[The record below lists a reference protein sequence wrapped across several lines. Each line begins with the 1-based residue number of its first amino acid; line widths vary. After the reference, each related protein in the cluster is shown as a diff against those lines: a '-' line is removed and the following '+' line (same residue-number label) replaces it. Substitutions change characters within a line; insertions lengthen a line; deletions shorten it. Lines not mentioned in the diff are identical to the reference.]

1 MSDTPPAAAKTLTP
15 NRKMVWLLALASFAS
30 TSTIRVLDPALPQL
44 ALAFDITTGEAAKV
58 VTVFAIAYGLM
69 LFVFGPIGDRFG
81 KYKTLSLATLACS
94 VSSLLVAL
102 APSFEWLLVARVV
115 SAITGAA
122 IVPLSMAW
130 IGDHIPY
137 EERQTTLAQFTI
149 GTILGIT
156 SGQFIGGI
164 FTDTVGWQG
173 AFYFLAVL
181 FLIVGSI
188 LWSQRHLAQEAPSSA
203 PSSADAKGW
212 RAIVMPVVTVLRVRW
227 ARVVVVTV
235 LLEGALVFGV
245 LSYIPTFLQE
255 RHGMSPSAAGATA
268 SLFAVGAFVYVFNA
282 KWLVA
287 RLGEVP
293 MVRLGGILI
302 CLCYVTYLFA
312 SGWGW
317 ALLASAVTGLGYYF
331 VHAVLQTRATQMAP
345 SLRGTA
351 VSLSSSCLLLGQAIG
366 VSLGAIVVDRL
377 GIDWL
382 LGIAMVGFPVLILW
396 FVFEASRHKDQ
407 DNR

>member
-1 MSDTPPAAAKTLTP
+1 
-15 NRKMVWLLALASFAS
+15 MVWLLALASFAS

-44 ALAFDITTGEAAKV
+44 ALAFDITTGQAAKV

-81 KYKTLSLATLACS
+81 KYKTLSLTTLACS

-188 LWSQRHLAQEAPSSA
+188 LWSQRHLAQEVPSTA
-203 PSSADAKGW
+203 GTKGW
-212 RAIVMPVVTVLRVRW
+212 RAIVLPVVTVLRVRW
-227 ARVVVVTV
+227 ARVVVLTV

-245 LSYIPTFLQE
+245 LSYIPSFLQE

-268 SLFAVGAFVYVFNA
+268 GLFAVGAFVYVFNA
-282 KWLVA
+282 RWLVA
-287 RLGEVP
+287 RLGEIP
-293 MVRLGGILI
+293 MVRLGGILV

-312 SGWGW
+312 PGWGW

-351 VSLSSSCLLLGQAIG
+351 VSLSSSCFLLGQAIG

-407 DNR
+407 DSR

>member
-1 MSDTPPAAAKTLTP
+1 
-15 NRKMVWLLALASFAS
+15 MVWLLALASFAS

-44 ALAFDITTGEAAKV
+44 ALAFDITTGQAAKV

-81 KYKTLSLATLACS
+81 KYKTLSLTTLACS

-188 LWSQRHLAQEAPSSA
+188 LWSQRHLAQEVPSTA
-203 PSSADAKGW
+203 GTKGW
-212 RAIVMPVVTVLRVRW
+212 RAIVLPVVTVLRVRW
-227 ARVVVVTV
+227 ARVVVLTV

-245 LSYIPTFLQE
+245 LSYIPSFLQE

-268 SLFAVGAFVYVFNA
+268 GLFAVGAFVYVFNA
-282 KWLVA
+282 RWLVA
-287 RLGEVP
+287 RLGEIP
-293 MVRLGGILI
+293 MVRLGGILV

-312 SGWGW
+312 PGWGW

-407 DNR
+407 DSR

>member
-1 MSDTPPAAAKTLTP
+1 MPDTPPAAAKTLAP
-15 NRKMVWLLALASFAS
+15 NRRMVWLLALASFAS

-44 ALAFDITTGEAAKV
+44 ALAFDITIGQAAKV

-137 EERQTTLAQFTI
+137 EQRQTTLAQFTI

-188 LWSQRHLAQEAPSSA
+188 LWSQRHLAQEAPSSGG
-203 PSSADAKGW
+203 AKGW
-212 RAIVMPVVTVLRVRW
+212 RAIVLPVVTVLRVRW

-245 LSYIPTFLQE
+245 LSYIPSFLQE

-268 SLFAVGAFVYVFNA
+268 GLFAVGAFVYVFNA

-287 RLGEVP
+287 RLGEIP
-293 MVRLGGILI
+293 MVRLGGILV

-312 SGWGW
+312 PGWGW

-407 DNR
+407 DSR

>member
-1 MSDTPPAAAKTLTP
+1 
-15 NRKMVWLLALASFAS
+15 MVWLLALASFAS

-44 ALAFDITTGEAAKV
+44 ALAFDITTGQAAKV

-81 KYKTLSLATLACS
+81 KYKTLSLTTLACS

-137 EERQTTLAQFTI
+137 EQRQTTLAQFTI

-188 LWSQRHLAQEAPSSA
+188 LWSQRHLAQEVPSTA
-203 PSSADAKGW
+203 GTKGW
-212 RAIVMPVVTVLRVRW
+212 RAIVLPVATVLRVRW
-227 ARVVVVTV
+227 ARVVVLTV

-245 LSYIPTFLQE
+245 LSYIPSFLQE

-268 SLFAVGAFVYVFNA
+268 GLFAVGAFVYVFNA
-282 KWLVA
+282 RWLVA
-287 RLGEVP
+287 RLGEIP
-293 MVRLGGILI
+293 MVRLGGILV

-312 SGWGW
+312 PGWGW

-407 DNR
+407 DSR

>member
-1 MSDTPPAAAKTLTP
+1 
-15 NRKMVWLLALASFAS
+15 MVWLLALASFAS

-44 ALAFDITTGEAAKV
+44 ALAFDITTGQAAKV

-81 KYKTLSLATLACS
+81 KYKTLSLTTLACS

-137 EERQTTLAQFTI
+137 EQRQTTLAQFTI

-188 LWSQRHLAQEAPSSA
+188 LWSQRHLAQEVPSTA
-203 PSSADAKGW
+203 GTKGW
-212 RAIVMPVVTVLRVRW
+212 RAIVLPVVTVLKVRW
-227 ARVVVVTV
+227 ARVVVLTV

-245 LSYIPTFLQE
+245 LSYIPSFLQE

-268 SLFAVGAFVYVFNA
+268 GLFAVGAFVYVFNA
-282 KWLVA
+282 RWLVA
-287 RLGEVP
+287 RLGEIP
-293 MVRLGGILI
+293 MVRLGGILV

-312 SGWGW
+312 PGWGW

-351 VSLSSSCLLLGQAIG
+351 VSLSSSCFLLGQAIG

-407 DNR
+407 DSR

>member
-1 MSDTPPAAAKTLTP
+1 MPDSPPTVAKTLAP
-15 NRKMVWLLALASFAS
+15 NRRMVWLLALASFAS

-44 ALAFDITTGEAAKV
+44 ALAFDITTGQAAKV

-81 KYKTLSLATLACS
+81 KYKTLSLTTLACS

-137 EERQTTLAQFTI
+137 EQRQTTLAQFTI

-188 LWSQRHLAQEAPSSA
+188 LWSQRHLAQEVPSTA
-203 PSSADAKGW
+203 GTKGW
-212 RAIVMPVVTVLRVRW
+212 RAIVLPVVTVLKVRW
-227 ARVVVVTV
+227 ARVVVLTV

-245 LSYIPTFLQE
+245 LSYIPSFLQE

-268 SLFAVGAFVYVFNA
+268 GLFAVGAFVYVFNA
-282 KWLVA
+282 RWLVA
-287 RLGEVP
+287 RLGEIP
-293 MVRLGGILI
+293 MVRLGGILV

-312 SGWGW
+312 PGWGW

-407 DNR
+407 DSR

>member
-1 MSDTPPAAAKTLTP
+1 MPDTPPAAAKTLAL
-15 NRKMVWLLALASFAS
+15 NRRMVWLLALASFAS
-30 TSTIRVLDPALPQL
+30 TSTFRVLDPALPQL
-44 ALAFDITTGEAAKV
+44 ALEFDITTGQAAKV

-69 LFVFGPIGDRFG
+69 FFVFGPVGDRFG

-102 APSFEWLLVARVV
+102 APGFEWLLVARVV

-137 EERQTTLAQFTI
+137 EQRQTTLAQFTI

-181 FLIVGSI
+181 YLAIGSI
-188 LWSQRHLAQEAPSSA
+188 LWSQRHLAQEVPSSA
-203 PSSADAKGW
+203 GAKGW
-212 RAIVMPVVTVLRVRW
+212 RAIVMPVATVLRVRW
-227 ARVVVVTV
+227 ARVVVLTV

-245 LSYIPTFLQE
+245 LSYIPSFLQE

-268 SLFAVGAFVYVFNA
+268 GLFAVGAFVYVFNA
-282 KWLVA
+282 RWLVA
-287 RLGEVP
+287 RLGEIP
-293 MVRLGGILI
+293 MVRLGGILV

-312 SGWGW
+312 PGWGW

-407 DNR
+407 DSR

>member
-1 MSDTPPAAAKTLTP
+1 
-15 NRKMVWLLALASFAS
+15 MVWLLALASFAS

-44 ALAFDITTGEAAKV
+44 ALAFDITTGQAAKV

-81 KYKTLSLATLACS
+81 KYKTLSLTTLACS

-137 EERQTTLAQFTI
+137 EQRQTTLAQFTI

-188 LWSQRHLAQEAPSSA
+188 LWSQRHLAQEVPSTA
-203 PSSADAKGW
+203 GTKGW
-212 RAIVMPVVTVLRVRW
+212 RAIVLPVVTVLKVRW
-227 ARVVVVTV
+227 ARVVVLTV

-245 LSYIPTFLQE
+245 LSYIPSFLQE

-268 SLFAVGAFVYVFNA
+268 GLFAVGAFVYVFNA
-282 KWLVA
+282 RWLVA
-287 RLGEVP
+287 RLGEIP
-293 MVRLGGILI
+293 MVRLGGILV

-312 SGWGW
+312 PGWGW

-331 VHAVLQTRATQMAP
+331 VHAVLQTRATQMAT

-407 DNR
+407 DSR

>member
-1 MSDTPPAAAKTLTP
+1 MPDSPPTVAKTLAP
-15 NRKMVWLLALASFAS
+15 NRRMVWLLALASFAS

-44 ALAFDITTGEAAKV
+44 ALAFDITTGQAAKV

-81 KYKTLSLATLACS
+81 KYKTLSLTTLACS

-188 LWSQRHLAQEAPSSA
+188 LWSQRHLAQEVPSTA
-203 PSSADAKGW
+203 GTKGW
-212 RAIVMPVVTVLRVRW
+212 RAIVLPVVTVLRVRW
-227 ARVVVVTV
+227 ARVVVLTV

-245 LSYIPTFLQE
+245 LSYIPSFLQE

-268 SLFAVGAFVYVFNA
+268 GLFAVGAFVYVFNA

-287 RLGEVP
+287 RLGEIP
-293 MVRLGGILI
+293 MVRLGGILV

-312 SGWGW
+312 PGWGW

-396 FVFEASRHKDQ
+396 FAFEASRHKDQ
-407 DNR
+407 DSR

>member
-1 MSDTPPAAAKTLTP
+1 
-15 NRKMVWLLALASFAS
+15 MVWLLALASFAS

-44 ALAFDITTGEAAKV
+44 ALAFDITTGQAAKV

-81 KYKTLSLATLACS
+81 KYKTLSLTTLACS

-137 EERQTTLAQFTI
+137 EQRQTTLAQFTI

-188 LWSQRHLAQEAPSSA
+188 LWSQRHLAQEVPSTA
-203 PSSADAKGW
+203 GTKGW
-212 RAIVMPVVTVLRVRW
+212 RAIVLPVVTVLKVRW
-227 ARVVVVTV
+227 ARVVVLTV

-245 LSYIPTFLQE
+245 LSYIPSFLQE

-268 SLFAVGAFVYVFNA
+268 GLFAVGAFVYVFNA
-282 KWLVA
+282 RWLVA
-287 RLGEVP
+287 RLGEIP
-293 MVRLGGILI
+293 MVRLGGILV

-312 SGWGW
+312 PGWGW

-407 DNR
+407 DSR

>member
-1 MSDTPPAAAKTLTP
+1 
-15 NRKMVWLLALASFAS
+15 MVWLLALASFAS

-44 ALAFDITTGEAAKV
+44 ALAFDITTGQAAKV

-81 KYKTLSLATLACS
+81 KYKTLSLTTLACS

-137 EERQTTLAQFTI
+137 EQRQTTLAQFTI

-188 LWSQRHLAQEAPSSA
+188 LWSQRHLAQEVPSTA
-203 PSSADAKGW
+203 GTKGW
-212 RAIVMPVVTVLRVRW
+212 RAIVLPVVTVLRVRW
-227 ARVVVVTV
+227 ARVVVLTV

-245 LSYIPTFLQE
+245 LSYIPSFLQE

-268 SLFAVGAFVYVFNA
+268 GLFAVGAFVYVFNA
-282 KWLVA
+282 RWLVA
-287 RLGEVP
+287 RLGEIP
-293 MVRLGGILI
+293 MVRLGGILV

-312 SGWGW
+312 PGWGW

-407 DNR
+407 DSR

>member
-1 MSDTPPAAAKTLTP
+1 
-15 NRKMVWLLALASFAS
+15 MVWLLALASFAS

-44 ALAFDITTGEAAKV
+44 ALAFDITTGQAAKV

-137 EERQTTLAQFTI
+137 EQRQTTLAQFTI

-188 LWSQRHLAQEAPSSA
+188 LWSQRHLAQEVPSTA
-203 PSSADAKGW
+203 GTKGW
-212 RAIVMPVVTVLRVRW
+212 RAIVLPVVTVLKVRW
-227 ARVVVVTV
+227 ARVVVLTV

-245 LSYIPTFLQE
+245 LSYIPSFLQE

-268 SLFAVGAFVYVFNA
+268 GLFAVGAFVYVFNA
-282 KWLVA
+282 RWLVA
-287 RLGEVP
+287 RLGEIP
-293 MVRLGGILI
+293 MVRLGGILV

-312 SGWGW
+312 PGWGW

-407 DNR
+407 DSR

>member
-1 MSDTPPAAAKTLTP
+1 
-15 NRKMVWLLALASFAS
+15 MVWLLALASFAS

-44 ALAFDITTGEAAKV
+44 ALAFDITTGQAAKV

-81 KYKTLSLATLACS
+81 KYKTLSLTTLACS

-137 EERQTTLAQFTI
+137 EQRQTTLAQFTI

-188 LWSQRHLAQEAPSSA
+188 LWSQRHLAQEVPSTA
-203 PSSADAKGW
+203 GTKGW
-212 RAIVMPVVTVLRVRW
+212 RAIVLPVVTVLRVRW
-227 ARVVVVTV
+227 ARVVVLTV

-245 LSYIPTFLQE
+245 LSYIPSFLQE

-268 SLFAVGAFVYVFNA
+268 GLFAVGAFVYVFNA

-287 RLGEVP
+287 RLGEIP
-293 MVRLGGILI
+293 MVRLGGILV

-312 SGWGW
+312 PGWGW

-407 DNR
+407 DSR

>member
-1 MSDTPPAAAKTLTP
+1 
-15 NRKMVWLLALASFAS
+15 MVWLLALASFAS

-44 ALAFDITTGEAAKV
+44 ALAFDITTGQAAKV

-81 KYKTLSLATLACS
+81 KYKTLSLTTLACS

-188 LWSQRHLAQEAPSSA
+188 LWSQRHLAQEVPSTA
-203 PSSADAKGW
+203 GTKGW
-212 RAIVMPVVTVLRVRW
+212 RAIVLPVVTVLKVRW
-227 ARVVVVTV
+227 ARVVVLTV

-245 LSYIPTFLQE
+245 LSYIPSFLQE

-268 SLFAVGAFVYVFNA
+268 GLFAVGAFVYVFNA

-287 RLGEVP
+287 RLGEIP
-293 MVRLGGILI
+293 MVRLGGILV

-312 SGWGW
+312 PGWGW

-407 DNR
+407 DSR

>member
-1 MSDTPPAAAKTLTP
+1 MSDTPPAAAKTLAP

-227 ARVVVVTV
+227 ARVVVLTV

-312 SGWGW
+312 PGWGW

>member
-1 MSDTPPAAAKTLTP
+1 MSDSPPATAKTLTP
-15 NRKMVWLLALASFAS
+15 NRRMVWLLALASFAS

-44 ALAFDITTGEAAKV
+44 AQEFDITTGQAAKV

-94 VSSLLVAL
+94 GGSLLVAL
-102 APSFEWLLVARVV
+102 APSFEWLLAARIV

-122 IVPLSMAW
+122 IVPLAMAW

-137 EERQTTLAQFTI
+137 EQRQTTLAQFTI

-173 AFYFLAVL
+173 AFYFLAVVYL
-181 FLIVGSI
+181 VVGSV
-188 LWSQRHLAQEAPSSA
+188 LWSQRHLAQESVSNDSSGA
-203 PSSADAKGW
+203 NASGW
-212 RAIVMPVVTVLRVRW
+212 RAIVMPIVTVLRVRW
-227 ARVVVVTV
+227 ARVVVLTV

-245 LSYIPTFLQE
+245 LSYIPAFLQE

-268 SLFAVGAFVYVFNA
+268 GLFAVGAFVYVFNA

-287 RLGEVP
+287 RLGEIP

-312 SGWGW
+312 PGWGW
-317 ALLASAVTGLGYYF
+317 ALLASAITGLGYYF

>member
-1 MSDTPPAAAKTLTP
+1 MPDSPPTVAKTLAP
-15 NRKMVWLLALASFAS
+15 NRRMVWLLALASFAS

-44 ALAFDITTGEAAKV
+44 ALAFDITTGQAAKV

-81 KYKTLSLATLACS
+81 KYKTLSLTTLACS

-137 EERQTTLAQFTI
+137 EQRQTTLAQFTI

-188 LWSQRHLAQEAPSSA
+188 LWSQRHLAQEVPSTA
-203 PSSADAKGW
+203 GTKGW
-212 RAIVMPVVTVLRVRW
+212 RAIVLPVVTVLRVRW
-227 ARVVVVTV
+227 ARVVVLTV

-245 LSYIPTFLQE
+245 LSYIPSFLQE
-255 RHGMSPSAAGATA
+255 RHGMSPSAAGA
-268 SLFAVGAFVYVFNA
+268 
-282 KWLVA
+282 
-287 RLGEVP
+287 
-293 MVRLGGILI
+293 M
-302 CLCYVTYLFA
+302 
-312 SGWGW
+312 
-317 ALLASAVTGLGYYF
+317 
-331 VHAVLQTRATQMAP
+331 
-345 SLRGTA
+345 
-351 VSLSSSCLLLGQAIG
+351 GQ
-366 VSLGAIVVDRL
+366 
-377 GIDWL
+377 
-382 LGIAMVGFPVLILW
+382 
-396 FVFEASRHKDQ
+396 
-407 DNR
+407 

>member
-1 MSDTPPAAAKTLTP
+1 MSDSPPATAKTLAP
-15 NRKMVWLLALASFAS
+15 NRRMVWLLALASFAS

-44 ALAFDITTGEAAKV
+44 AQEFDITTGQAAKV

-94 VSSLLVAL
+94 GGSLLVAL
-102 APSFEWLLVARVV
+102 APSFEWLLAARIG

-122 IVPLSMAW
+122 IVPLAMAW

-137 EERQTTLAQFTI
+137 EQRQTTLAQFTI

-156 SGQFIGGI
+156 SGQFIGGA

-173 AFYFLAVL
+173 AFYFLAVVYL
-181 FLIVGSI
+181 VVGSV
-188 LWSQRHLAQEAPSSA
+188 LWSQRHLAQESVSNDSSGTN
-203 PSSADAKGW
+203 AKGW
-212 RAIVMPVVTVLRVRW
+212 RAIVMPIVTVLRVRW

-255 RHGMSPSAAGATA
+255 KHGMSSAAAGATA
-268 SLFAVGAFVYVFNA
+268 GLFAVGAFAYVFNA
-282 KWLVA
+282 RWLIA
-287 RLGEVP
+287 RLGEIP
-293 MVRLGGILI
+293 MVRLGGAIV
-302 CLCYVTYLFA
+302 CLCYVLYLFTPW
-312 SGWGW
+312 WGW
-317 ALLASAVTGLGYYF
+317 ALLASAATGLGYYF

-351 VSLSSSCLLLGQAIG
+351 VSLSSSCLLLGQALG

>member
-1 MSDTPPAAAKTLTP
+1 MPDTPPAAAKTLAP
-15 NRKMVWLLALASFAS
+15 NRRMVWLLALASFAS

-44 ALAFDITTGEAAKV
+44 ALAFDITIGQAAKV

-137 EERQTTLAQFTI
+137 EQRQTTLAQFTI

-188 LWSQRHLAQEAPSSA
+188 LWSQRHLAQEAPSSGG
-203 PSSADAKGW
+203 AKGW
-212 RAIVMPVVTVLRVRW
+212 RAIVLPVVTVLRVRW

-245 LSYIPTFLQE
+245 LSYIPSFLQE

-268 SLFAVGAFVYVFNA
+268 GLFAVGAFVYVFNA

-287 RLGEVP
+287 RLGEIP
-293 MVRLGGILI
+293 MVRLGGILV

-312 SGWGW
+312 PGWGW

-396 FVFEASRHKDQ
+396 FAFEASRHKDQ
-407 DNR
+407 DSR

>member
-1 MSDTPPAAAKTLTP
+1 MPDSPPTVAKTLAP
-15 NRKMVWLLALASFAS
+15 NRRMVWLLALASFAS

-44 ALAFDITTGEAAKV
+44 ALAFDITTGQAAKV

-81 KYKTLSLATLACS
+81 KYKTLSLTTLACS

-188 LWSQRHLAQEAPSSA
+188 LWSQRHLAQEVPSTA
-203 PSSADAKGW
+203 GTKGW
-212 RAIVMPVVTVLRVRW
+212 RAIVLPVVTVLRVRW
-227 ARVVVVTV
+227 ARVVVLTV

-245 LSYIPTFLQE
+245 LSYIPSFLQE
-255 RHGMSPSAAGATA
+255 RHGMSLSAAGATA
-268 SLFAVGAFVYVFNA
+268 GLFAVGAFVYVFNA

-287 RLGEVP
+287 RLGEIP
-293 MVRLGGILI
+293 MVRLGGILV

-312 SGWGW
+312 PGWGW

-407 DNR
+407 DSR

>member
-1 MSDTPPAAAKTLTP
+1 
-15 NRKMVWLLALASFAS
+15 MVWLLALASFAS

-44 ALAFDITTGEAAKV
+44 AEEFDITTGQAAKV

-81 KYKTLSLATLACS
+81 KYKTLTVATLACS
-94 VSSLLVAL
+94 VSSLLTAL
-102 APSFEWLLVARVV
+102 APGFEWLIAARVV

-122 IVPLSMAW
+122 IVPLAMAW
-130 IGDHIPY
+130 IGDHIAY
-137 EERQTTLAQFTI
+137 ENRQTTLAQFTI

-181 FLIVGSI
+181 YLVIGSI

-203 PSSADAKGW
+203 GAKGW

-227 ARVVVVTV
+227 ARVVVLTV

-245 LSYIPTFLQE
+245 LSYIPAFLQE

-268 SLFAVGAFVYVFNA
+268 GLFAIGAFVYVFNA
-282 KWLVA
+282 RWLVA
-287 RLGEVP
+287 RLGEIP
-293 MVRLGGILI
+293 MVRWGGAII
-302 CLCYVTYLFA
+302 SFCYVLYLFA
-312 SGWGW
+312 PGWGW
-317 ALLASAVTGLGYYF
+317 ALLASAATGLGYYF

-351 VSLSSSCLLLGQAIG
+351 VSLSSSCLLLGQAVG

-396 FVFEASRHKDQ
+396 FVFEASRHKEQ

>member
-1 MSDTPPAAAKTLTP
+1 MPDTPPAAAKTLAP
-15 NRKMVWLLALASFAS
+15 NRRMVWLLALASFAS

-44 ALAFDITTGEAAKV
+44 ALAFDITTGQAAKV

-188 LWSQRHLAQEAPSSA
+188 LWSQRHLAQEVPSTA
-203 PSSADAKGW
+203 GTKGW
-212 RAIVMPVVTVLRVRW
+212 RAIVLPVVTVLRVRW
-227 ARVVVVTV
+227 ARVVVLTV

-245 LSYIPTFLQE
+245 LSYIPSFLQE

-268 SLFAVGAFVYVFNA
+268 GLFAVGAFVYVFNA

-287 RLGEVP
+287 RLGEIP
-293 MVRLGGILI
+293 MVRLGGILV

-312 SGWGW
+312 PGWGW

-407 DNR
+407 DSR

>member
-1 MSDTPPAAAKTLTP
+1 MPDTPPATAKTLAP

>member
-1 MSDTPPAAAKTLTP
+1 MPDSPPTVAKTLAP
-15 NRKMVWLLALASFAS
+15 NRRMVWLLALASFAS

-44 ALAFDITTGEAAKV
+44 ALAFDITTGQAAKV

-81 KYKTLSLATLACS
+81 KYKTLSLTTLACS

-137 EERQTTLAQFTI
+137 EQRQTTLAQFTI

-188 LWSQRHLAQEAPSSA
+188 LWSQRHLAQEVPSTA
-203 PSSADAKGW
+203 GTKGW
-212 RAIVMPVVTVLRVRW
+212 RAIVLPVATVLRVRW
-227 ARVVVVTV
+227 ARVVVLTV

-245 LSYIPTFLQE
+245 LSYIPSFLQE

-268 SLFAVGAFVYVFNA
+268 GLFAVGAFVYVFNA

-287 RLGEVP
+287 RLGEIP
-293 MVRLGGILI
+293 MVRLGGILV

-312 SGWGW
+312 PGWGW

-407 DNR
+407 DSR

>member
-1 MSDTPPAAAKTLTP
+1 
-15 NRKMVWLLALASFAS
+15 MVWLLALASFAS

-44 ALAFDITTGEAAKV
+44 AEEFDITTGQAAKV

-81 KYKTLSLATLACS
+81 KYKTLTVATLACS
-94 VSSLLVAL
+94 VSSLLTAL
-102 APSFEWLLVARVV
+102 APGFEWLIAARVV

-122 IVPLSMAW
+122 IVPLAMAW
-130 IGDHIPY
+130 IGDHIAY
-137 EERQTTLAQFTI
+137 ENRQTTLAQFTI

-156 SGQFIGGI
+156 SGQFVGGI

-181 FLIVGSI
+181 YLVIGSI
-188 LWSQRHLAQEAPSSA
+188 LWSQRQLAQEAPSSA
-203 PSSADAKGW
+203 GAKGW

-245 LSYIPTFLQE
+245 LSYIPAFLQE

-268 SLFAVGAFVYVFNA
+268 GLFAIGAFVYVFNA
-282 KWLVA
+282 RWLVA
-287 RLGEVP
+287 RLGEIP
-293 MVRLGGILI
+293 MVRWGGAII
-302 CLCYVTYLFA
+302 SFCYVLYLFA
-312 SGWGW
+312 PGWGW
-317 ALLASAVTGLGYYF
+317 ALLASAATGLGYYF

-351 VSLSSSCLLLGQAIG
+351 VSLSSSCLLLGQAVG

-396 FVFEASRHKDQ
+396 FVFEASRHKEQ

>member
-1 MSDTPPAAAKTLTP
+1 MPTTPTVASKTPVSDQ
-15 NRKMVWLLALASFAS
+15 RMVWLLALASFAS

-44 ALAFDITTGEAAKV
+44 AAEFDVTTGQAARV
-58 VTVFAIAYGLM
+58 ITVFAIAYGLM

-81 KYKTLSLATLACS
+81 KYKTLTVATLACS
-94 VSSLLVAL
+94 VSSLLTAL

-122 IVPLSMAW
+122 IVPLAMAW

-137 EERQTTLAQFTI
+137 EKRQTTLAQFTI
-149 GTILGIT
+149 GTVLGIT

-181 FLIVGSI
+181 YLIVGSI
-188 LWSQRHLAQEAPSSA
+188 LWSQRHLAQESTVPAA
-203 PSSADAKGW
+203 GLLN
-212 RAIVMPVVTVLRVRW
+212 IFTPVLTVLRLRW
-227 ARVVVVTV
+227 ARVVVLTV

-255 RHGMSPSAAGATA
+255 RHGMSPSSAGMTA
-268 SLFAVGAFVYVFNA
+268 GLFAVGAFVYVFNA
-282 KWLVA
+282 RWLVA
-287 RLGEVP
+287 RLGEIP
-293 MVRLGGILI
+293 MVRRGGAII
-302 CLCYVTYLFA
+302 CLCYVLYLFA
-312 SGWGW
+312 PGWGW
-317 ALLASAVTGLGYYF
+317 ALLASSATGLGYYF

-345 SLRGTA
+345 RLRGTA
-351 VSLSSSCLLLGQAIG
+351 VSLSSSCLLLGQALG

-377 GIDWL
+377 GIEWV
-382 LGIAMVGFPVLILW
+382 LGIAMIGFPVLILW
-396 FVFEASRHKDQ
+396 FVFEAARHKDQ

>member
-1 MSDTPPAAAKTLTP
+1 
-15 NRKMVWLLALASFAS
+15 MVWLLALASFAS
-30 TSTIRVLDPALPQL
+30 ASTIRVLDPALPQL
-44 ALAFDITTGEAAKV
+44 ALAFDITTGQAAKV

-81 KYKTLSLATLACS
+81 KYKTLSLTTLACS

-137 EERQTTLAQFTI
+137 EQRQTTLAQFTI

-188 LWSQRHLAQEAPSSA
+188 LWSQRHLAQEVPSTA
-203 PSSADAKGW
+203 GTKGW
-212 RAIVMPVVTVLRVRW
+212 RAIVLPVVTVLKVRW
-227 ARVVVVTV
+227 ARVVVLTV

-245 LSYIPTFLQE
+245 LSYIPSFLQE

-268 SLFAVGAFVYVFNA
+268 GLFAVGAFVYVFNA
-282 KWLVA
+282 RWLVA
-287 RLGEVP
+287 RLGEIP
-293 MVRLGGILI
+293 MVRLGGILV

-312 SGWGW
+312 PGWGW

-407 DNR
+407 DSR

>member
-1 MSDTPPAAAKTLTP
+1 MPDTPPAAAKTLAP
-15 NRKMVWLLALASFAS
+15 NRRMVWLLALASFAS

-44 ALAFDITTGEAAKV
+44 ALAFDITIGQAAKV

-137 EERQTTLAQFTI
+137 EQRQTTLAQFTI

-188 LWSQRHLAQEAPSSA
+188 LWSQRHLAQEVPSTA
-203 PSSADAKGW
+203 GTKGW
-212 RAIVMPVVTVLRVRW
+212 RAIVLPVVTVLRVRW
-227 ARVVVVTV
+227 ARVVVLTV

-245 LSYIPTFLQE
+245 LSYIPSFLQE

-268 SLFAVGAFVYVFNA
+268 GLFAVGAFVYVFNA

-287 RLGEVP
+287 RLGEIP
-293 MVRLGGILI
+293 MVRLGGILV

-312 SGWGW
+312 PGWGW

-396 FVFEASRHKDQ
+396 FAFEASRHKDQ
-407 DNR
+407 DSR

>member
-1 MSDTPPAAAKTLTP
+1 MPDTPPAAAKTLAL
-15 NRKMVWLLALASFAS
+15 NRRMVWLLALASFAS
-30 TSTIRVLDPALPQL
+30 TSTFRVLDPALPQL
-44 ALAFDITTGEAAKV
+44 ALEFDITTGQAAKV

-69 LFVFGPIGDRFG
+69 FFVFGPVGDRFG

-102 APSFEWLLVARVV
+102 APGFEWLLVARVV

-137 EERQTTLAQFTI
+137 EQRQTTLAQFTI

-181 FLIVGSI
+181 YLAIGSI
-188 LWSQRHLAQEAPSSA
+188 LWSQRHLAQEVPSSA
-203 PSSADAKGW
+203 GAKGW
-212 RAIVMPVVTVLRVRW
+212 RAIVMPVATVLRVRW
-227 ARVVVVTV
+227 ARVVVLTV

-245 LSYIPTFLQE
+245 LSYIPAFLQE
-255 RHGMSPSAAGATA
+255 RHDMSPSAAGATA
-268 SLFAVGAFVYVFNA
+268 GLFAVGAFVYVFNA
-282 KWLVA
+282 RWLVA
-287 RLGEVP
+287 RLGEIL

-302 CLCYVTYLFA
+302 CLCYVIYLFA
-312 SGWGW
+312 PGWGW
-317 ALLASAVTGLGYYF
+317 ALLASAATGLGYYF

-407 DNR
+407 DSR

>member
-1 MSDTPPAAAKTLTP
+1 
-15 NRKMVWLLALASFAS
+15 MVWLLALASFAS

-44 ALAFDITTGEAAKV
+44 ALAFDITTGQAAKV

-81 KYKTLSLATLACS
+81 KYKTLSLTTLACS

-188 LWSQRHLAQEAPSSA
+188 LWSQRHLAQEVPSTA
-203 PSSADAKGW
+203 GTKGW
-212 RAIVMPVVTVLRVRW
+212 RAIVLPVVTVLKVRW
-227 ARVVVVTV
+227 ARVVVLTV

-245 LSYIPTFLQE
+245 LSYIPSFLQE

-268 SLFAVGAFVYVFNA
+268 GLFAVGAFVYVFNA
-282 KWLVA
+282 RWLVA
-287 RLGEVP
+287 RLGEIP
-293 MVRLGGILI
+293 MVRLGGILV

-312 SGWGW
+312 PGWGW

-407 DNR
+407 DSR

>member
-1 MSDTPPAAAKTLTP
+1 MSDSPPAATKALAP
-15 NRKMVWLLALASFAS
+15 NRRMVWLLALASFAS

-44 ALAFDITTGEAAKV
+44 AEEFDITTGQAAKV

-81 KYKTLSLATLACS
+81 KYKTLTVATLACS
-94 VSSLLVAL
+94 VSSLLTAL
-102 APSFEWLLVARVV
+102 APGFEWLIAARVV

-122 IVPLSMAW
+122 IVPLAMAW
-130 IGDHIPY
+130 IGDHIAY
-137 EERQTTLAQFTI
+137 ENRQTTLAQFTI

-181 FLIVGSI
+181 YLVIGSI
-188 LWSQRHLAQEAPSSA
+188 LWSQRHLAQEASSSA
-203 PSSADAKGW
+203 GAKGW

-227 ARVVVVTV
+227 ARVVVLTV

-245 LSYIPTFLQE
+245 LSYIPAFLQE

-268 SLFAVGAFVYVFNA
+268 GLFAIGAFVYVFNA
-282 KWLVA
+282 RWLVA

-293 MVRLGGILI
+293 MVRWGGAII
-302 CLCYVTYLFA
+302 CLCYVLYLFA
-312 SGWGW
+312 PGWGW
-317 ALLASAVTGLGYYF
+317 ALFASAATGLGYYF

>member
-1 MSDTPPAAAKTLTP
+1 
-15 NRKMVWLLALASFAS
+15 MVWLLALASFAS

-44 ALAFDITTGEAAKV
+44 ALAFDITTGQAAKV

-81 KYKTLSLATLACS
+81 KYKTLSLTTLACS

-188 LWSQRHLAQEAPSSA
+188 LWSQRHLAQEVPSTA
-203 PSSADAKGW
+203 GTKGW
-212 RAIVMPVVTVLRVRW
+212 RAIVLPVVTVLRVRW
-227 ARVVVVTV
+227 ARVVVLTV

-245 LSYIPTFLQE
+245 LSYIPSFLQE
-255 RHGMSPSAAGATA
+255 RHGMSLSAAGATA
-268 SLFAVGAFVYVFNA
+268 GLFAVGAFVYVFNA

-287 RLGEVP
+287 RLGEIP
-293 MVRLGGILI
+293 MVRLGGILV

-312 SGWGW
+312 PGWGW

-407 DNR
+407 DSR

>member
-1 MSDTPPAAAKTLTP
+1 MSDSPTATAKTLTP
-15 NRKMVWLLALASFAS
+15 NRRMVWLLALASFAS

-44 ALAFDITTGEAAKV
+44 AQEFDITTGQAAKV

-94 VSSLLVAL
+94 GGSLLVAL
-102 APSFEWLLVARVV
+102 APSFEWLLAARIV

-122 IVPLSMAW
+122 IVPLAMAW

-137 EERQTTLAQFTI
+137 EQRQTTLAQFTI

-188 LWSQRHLAQEAPSSA
+188 LWSQRHLAQEVPSTA
-203 PSSADAKGW
+203 GTKGW
-212 RAIVMPVVTVLRVRW
+212 RAIVMPVVTVLQVRW
-227 ARVVVVTV
+227 ARVVVLTV

-245 LSYIPTFLQE
+245 LSYIPAFLQE

-268 SLFAVGAFVYVFNA
+268 GLFAVGAFVYVFNA

-287 RLGEVP
+287 RLGEIP

-312 SGWGW
+312 PGWGW
-317 ALLASAVTGLGYYF
+317 ALLASAITGLGYYF

>member
-1 MSDTPPAAAKTLTP
+1 
-15 NRKMVWLLALASFAS
+15 MVWLLALASFAS

-44 ALAFDITTGEAAKV
+44 ALAFDITTGQAAKV

-81 KYKTLSLATLACS
+81 KYKTLSLTTLACS

-188 LWSQRHLAQEAPSSA
+188 LWSQRHLAQEVPSTA
-203 PSSADAKGW
+203 GTKGW
-212 RAIVMPVVTVLRVRW
+212 RAIVLPVVTVLKVRW
-227 ARVVVVTV
+227 ARVVVLTV

-245 LSYIPTFLQE
+245 LSYIPSFLQE

-268 SLFAVGAFVYVFNA
+268 GLFAVGAFVYVFNA
-282 KWLVA
+282 RWLVA
-287 RLGEVP
+287 RLGEIP
-293 MVRLGGILI
+293 MVRLGGILV

-312 SGWGW
+312 PGWGW

-351 VSLSSSCLLLGQAIG
+351 VSLSSSCFLLGQAIG

-407 DNR
+407 DSR

>member
-1 MSDTPPAAAKTLTP
+1 MPDTPPAAAKTLAP
-15 NRKMVWLLALASFAS
+15 NRRMVWLLALASFAS

-44 ALAFDITTGEAAKV
+44 ALAFDITTGQAAKV

-137 EERQTTLAQFTI
+137 EQRQTTLAQFTI

-173 AFYFLAVL
+173 AFYFLAVQ

-188 LWSQRHLAQEAPSSA
+188 LWSQRHLAQEAPSSGG
-203 PSSADAKGW
+203 AKGW
-212 RAIVMPVVTVLRVRW
+212 RAVVLPVVTVLRVRW

-245 LSYIPTFLQE
+245 LSYIPSFLQE

-268 SLFAVGAFVYVFNA
+268 GLFAVGAFVYVFNA

-287 RLGEVP
+287 RLGEIP
-293 MVRLGGILI
+293 MVRLGGILV

-312 SGWGW
+312 PGWGW

-396 FVFEASRHKDQ
+396 FAFEASRHKDQ
-407 DNR
+407 DSR